1 MVLAMV
7 AVSMPFQA
15 RGETP
20 ALKIAYVD
28 LKRVMLESEKGKEAR
43 KGLTDEFEKR
53 KKEIAQKQGEL
64 QKIKDALE
72 KGADMM
78 TPEARSEKEKQYQT
92 KLKNY
97 QRIANDY
104 QSEIQQKDQEL
115 TQKVLKEL
123 EEIIKGMGDQD
134 RYTLILEKNHAGHPL
149 RLTCHRYHRKGNC
162 PIQPDGEEEA
172 RHPKEVLTGVAH
184 SFGDS
189 SWNLELRVWL
199 SDLAHYYQIQSEI
212 NSAIVHKFREYGIEI
227 PYPQRDLHVKEPSP
241 FATRTGQGRAVNPD
255 DAWGE

>member
-1 MVLAMV
+1 MKRSLVALVVLAMV

-134 RYTLILEKNHAGHPL
+134 RYTLILEKNHAGILFGLPAIDI
-149 RLTCHRYHRKGNC
+149 TEKVIAQYNQTAKKK
-162 PIQPDGEEEA
+162 PA
-172 RHPKEVLTGVAH
+172 TPKK
-184 SFGDS
+184 
-189 SWNLELRVWL
+189 
-199 SDLAHYYQIQSEI
+199 Y
-212 NSAIVHKFREYGIEI
+212 
-227 PYPQRDLHVKEPSP
+227 
-241 FATRTGQGRAVNPD
+241 
-255 DAWGE
+255 